1 MEVDGQDARPEPLE
15 ERRKRLSKLLSCSN
29 KKMRDGIQ
37 VSEAITGDGAAIFRH
52 ACWMDLEGTPSKRID
67 SRYVSGRIRAWLDE
81 EPALRAAVKASVTG
95 AGRPRINWCRSCR
108 SVHEQRLDPRLCR

>member
-52 ACWMDLEGTPSKRID
+52 ACWMDLEGTPSSAFI
-67 SRYVSGRIRAWLDE
+67 
-81 EPALRAAVKASVTG
+81 PAT
-95 AGRPRINWCRSCR
+95 
-108 SVHEQRLDPRLCR
+108 